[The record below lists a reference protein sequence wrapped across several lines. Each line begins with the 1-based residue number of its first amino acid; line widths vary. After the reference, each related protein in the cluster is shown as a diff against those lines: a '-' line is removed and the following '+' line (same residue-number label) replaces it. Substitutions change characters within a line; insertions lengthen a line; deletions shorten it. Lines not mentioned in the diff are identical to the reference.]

1 MSAKGY
7 VVAEVKVHDAD
18 AIARYRQLSTAAV
31 EQYGGRFLVRGGASE
46 ILEGKWSPPERMI
59 VVEFDSVAQ
68 AKRFYDSAEYQAA
81 RKARENIA
89 EMNMLVI
96 SGVDNQV

>member
-1 MSAKGY
+1 MAAKGY

-18 AIARYRQLSTAAV
+18 AIARYRLLSQAAV
-31 EQYGGRFLVRGGASE
+31 EQYGGRFLIRGGASQ

-59 VVEFDSVAQ
+59 VVEFESVAQ

-81 RKARENIA
+81 RKVREHIA